1 MNCCSETSARTVKDP
16 VCGMQVDPARAV
28 ASIEHSGRT
37 SYFCTRSCRDRF
49 QAEPDRYDGP
59 QQPASEPTSAQTTFP
74 ESGKYTCPMHP
85 EVQADKPGSCPKCG
99 MALEPVNLAAT
110 TGNTEYTCPMHPQIV
125 RDEPGVCPICGMA
138 LEPRDAAADS
148 QNPELI
154 NMMRRFWVAAALT
167 LPLIAV
173 MVSDM

>member
-1 MNCCSETSARTVKDP
+1 
-16 VCGMQVDPARAV
+16 
-28 ASIEHSGRT
+28 
-37 SYFCTRSCRDRF
+37 
-49 QAEPDRYDGP
+49 
-59 QQPASEPTSAQTTFP
+59 
-74 ESGKYTCPMHP
+74 
-85 EVQADKPGSCPKCG
+85 